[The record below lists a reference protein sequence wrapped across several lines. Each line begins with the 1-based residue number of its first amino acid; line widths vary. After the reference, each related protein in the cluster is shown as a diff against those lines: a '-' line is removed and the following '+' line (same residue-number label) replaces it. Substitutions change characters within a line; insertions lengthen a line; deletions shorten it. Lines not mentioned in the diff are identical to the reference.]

1 MRQRGGG
8 GITAKRDM
16 CLASGKGGLQQAE
29 ERWNSYGKEQHNHR
43 GGSGVR
49 RSEQH
54 RKGWHQHFDSN
65 TLFHQKVGEEERA
78 AKRKCD
84 GHRFGATGGHE
95 GHTRTRVGRSGG
107 DFVWERRQDDSGGV
121 HSGGHQRRRGTSRA
135 GAQDILP
142 GQHRRRAL
150 SHHHHRRPHLAACR
164 GAAQETAML
173 GTGSSGTGS
182 SRRGQCAKVS
192 PATPQ
197 LCQAKLN
204 QHCLAGCPALPGCP
218 AWLPLPSTS
227 TNQLLACLLA
237 C

>member
-29 ERWNSYGKEQHNHR
+29 ERWNSYGQEQHNHR

-54 RKGWHQHFDSN
+54 RKGWHQNFDSN

-142 GQHRRRAL
+142 GLCSRARHGQRVPPPPPL
-150 SHHHHRRPHLAACR
+150 GRLQRSSTRNSHVRNRQLRNRQLEAWPVRKGVPSYPAAV
-164 GAAQETAML
+164 
-173 GTGSSGTGS
+173 SG
-182 SRRGQCAKVS
+182 
-192 PATPQ
+192 
-197 LCQAKLN
+197 
-204 QHCLAGCPALPGCP
+204 
-218 AWLPLPSTS
+218 
-227 TNQLLACLLA
+227 
-237 C
+237 